1 MPHAFQVLQALCR
14 RIISGLCFWYVDSLM
29 AVSRATLYIN
39 DSIIVNSQVQ
49 HLFGNGSIAIAK
61 SQAGRCLELL
71 DGDFTLNIKIQRYAL
86 EI

>member
-39 DSIIVNSQVQ
+39 DSIIVDSQVQ
-49 HLFGNGSIAIAK
+49 QLLGNGSIAIAK

-71 DGDFTLNIKIQRYAL
+71 GGDFNLNIKIQRYAL